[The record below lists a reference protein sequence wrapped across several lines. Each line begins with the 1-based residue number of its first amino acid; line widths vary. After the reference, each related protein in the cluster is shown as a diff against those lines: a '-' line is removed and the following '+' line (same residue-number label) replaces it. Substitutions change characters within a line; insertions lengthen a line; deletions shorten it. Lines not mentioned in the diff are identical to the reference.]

1 MSISRRD
8 VFKFGAG
15 SAAGLAL
22 TPLPWKLL
30 DDSSIWTQNWSW
42 VPKVPRGEIRTK
54 YSACTLCPAG
64 CGLKA
69 RCVGE
74 QPVSLAGVPAHPVSG
89 GRLCPLGVTAH
100 HVGFHPKRIRRAFR
114 RLQQGDRYACVPAR
128 VEDVTAAVA
137 QAIQKGSRVV
147 VLDGRPERTTSLIYR
162 RAAASMP
169 SAAYVPVP
177 SDEGAT
183 LRAVAELAGAAP
195 GTLAFDWARARTV
208 LSFGTPLLDGWGGP
222 GQQLEGKRL
231 IQVEPFLSR
240 TAGRADRWLAA
251 KPGTEA
257 YVALGIA
264 QIVADKGT
272 PLAEV
277 AGVTGISK
285 EELEAVAREFSDQG
299 PSIAIADGGYSPEEV
314 RAVAALNLIS
324 GCIVRRAE
332 VPLPAGFE
340 NLPAA
345 SELASLPDGAIQ
357 VLIAVEPYGL
367 PSGLVK
373 RKLAKDAL
381 VVTLASC
388 LGGLTRRADYV
399 VPVPATLE
407 AVCDTGAPAGA
418 SLAAFGVAPALMA
431 APEGVADAAAFL
443 GSLAPGLP
451 TAPALLQARAEA
463 IHKSGRG
470 QLFRFASGE
479 ASPVKDVS
487 AEDFWTALSE
497 GACWIDTET
506 ATVKV
511 ASVAAPPATLERPKA
526 DAAYPVTAVGYGW
539 KAASGEGPVSPLLTK
554 IYQESGLRQA
564 SNTAAVNP
572 ATAQALGLEEGC
584 EARVESRA
592 GSATLRI
599 ALDPGVMPGAVRLSC
614 GPSFEYSAGAADP
627 ADASVLCKLGDT
639 RTVPVRLSR
648 A

>member
-1 MSISRRD
+1 MSVSRRD

-30 DDSSIWTQNWSW
+30 DDTSIWTQNWSW
-42 VPKVPRGEIRTK
+42 VPKVPRGEIKTK

-74 QPVSLAGVPAHPVSG
+74 QPVSLAGVAAHPVSA

-100 HVGFHPKRIRRAFR
+100 HVAFHPKRIRRAFR
-114 RLQQGDRYACVPAR
+114 RVRQGEKYACVPAR
-128 VEDVTAAVA
+128 TEDATAAVA

-147 VLDGRPERTTSLIYR
+147 VLDGRPERTASLIYR

-169 SAAYVPVP
+169 NAAYVPVR

-183 LRAVAELAGAAP
+183 LRALAELTGAAP
-195 GTLAFDWARARTV
+195 GTLAFDWSRARTV
-208 LSFGTPLLDGWGGP
+208 VSFGTPLLDGWGGP

-231 IQVEPFLSR
+231 IQVEPVLSR
-240 TAGRADRWLAA
+240 TAGRADKWLAA

-257 YVALGIA
+257 FVALGIA
-264 QIVADKGT
+264 QIRTGEGMALADVE
-272 PLAEV
+272 AI
-277 AGVTGISK
+277 TGIRK
-285 EELEAVAREFSDQG
+285 EDLEALAREFSEQG
-299 PSIAIADGGYSPEEV
+299 PSIAIADGGYGPQEV

-332 VPLPAGFE
+332 APMPAGFE
-340 NLPAA
+340 DLPAPA
-345 SELASLPDGAIQ
+345 ELASLPDGSVQ

-367 PSGLVK
+367 PAALVK

-381 VVTLASC
+381 VVALASC

-399 VPVPATLE
+399 VPVPAALE
-407 AVCDTGAPAGA
+407 AVCDTGAPEGA
-418 SLAAFGVAPALMA
+418 SLTTFGIAGALMA
-431 APEGVADAAAFL
+431 APEGVADPAAFL
-443 GSLAPGLP
+443 ASVVPGLL
-451 TAPALLQARAEA
+451 AAQAVLQARAEA
-463 IHKSGRG
+463 IHKTGRG

-479 ASPVKDVS
+479 VSVVKDVS
-487 AEDFWTALSE
+487 AEDFWTALNE
-497 GACWIDTET
+497 GACWVDTET
-506 ATVKV
+506 AAVKA
-511 ASVAAPPATLERPKA
+511 ASATAPPATLEPPKA
-526 DAAYPVTAVGYGW
+526 DAAYPVIAVGYGW
-539 KAASGEGPVSPLLTK
+539 RAASGEAPVSPLLTK

-564 SNTAAVNP
+564 SNVAALNP
-572 ATAQALGLEEGC
+572 ATAKALGLEEGRGV
-584 EARVESRA
+584 RVESRA
-592 GSATLRI
+592 GSATLRV
-599 ALDPGVMPGAVRLSC
+599 ALDPGIMPGVVRLSC
-614 GPSFEYSAGAADP
+614 GPSFEYAAGAADP
-627 ADASVLCKLGDT
+627 ADASLLCKLGDT